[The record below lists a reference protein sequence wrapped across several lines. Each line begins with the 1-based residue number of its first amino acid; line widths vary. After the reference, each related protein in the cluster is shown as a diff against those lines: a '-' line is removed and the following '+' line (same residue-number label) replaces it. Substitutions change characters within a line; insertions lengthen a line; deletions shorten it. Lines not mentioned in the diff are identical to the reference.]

1 LTKKLSTLPR
11 ARSTWRKTA
20 HHADINIYDDV
31 WVLRNEGQRV
41 SLNFGLLT
49 ELVSPEFEF
58 EIRHLFAKLVAVY
71 VASTSVAYFNAFLA
85 LLRSSQNTPKRGL
98 SIIDGELVALWMNSS
113 PSAARVSQLKGLFKA
128 WRRFH
133 GSFVEEE
140 AFDLINRLNI
150 PTNSGVYSTVLTW
163 DENNGPYRPSEDE
176 AIRVALDDAFNE
188 GKLNLDEYS
197 LFRVLRGTGA
207 RISAIADLKVG
218 DLRQEEG
225 RSYIRIPMKKQRGIA
240 GWREAFLPWKPVTQ
254 GLSNI
259 LAMQIETNV
268 TPRLAPEEDRNQAP
282 IFPSKRAK
290 VLSSPQGH
298 RSISTLIRTYRRV
311 MERLEVVSP
320 ITGHII
326 HGYPRR
332 DRHTFLTMLALR
344 GCSAEEIA
352 ANAGHI
358 NATSCQ
364 AYVDA
369 SIDHFQRMEKLVGA
383 AFIPVADRFIG
394 TVSESHNDPNSED
407 AIWSEQA
414 EGLGSCKAGGCNAIE
429 SGVAPLSCYTCR
441 KFHAWADAPHA
452 DLLEYLLEEVDR
464 LKVSGHEV
472 VAETKT
478 STIVAIGDLLERIR
492 QNQEKIDG

>member
-1 LTKKLSTLPR
+1 MTKKLSTLPR

-31 WVLRNEGQRV
+31 WVLRNEGQRD

-58 EIRHLFAKLVAVY
+58 EIRHVFAKLVAVY
-71 VASTSVAYFNAFLA
+71 VASTSVTYFNAFLA
-85 LLRSSQNTPKRGL
+85 LLRSSQNTPKCDL

-113 PSAARVSQLKGLFKA
+113 PSAARVLQLKGLFKA

-133 GSFVEEE
+133 GTFVEDE

-163 DENNGPYRPSEDE
+163 DENDGPYRPSEDE

-197 LFRVLRGTGA
+197 MFRVLRGTGA
-207 RISAIADLKVG
+207 RLSSIADLKVG
-218 DLRQEEG
+218 DLRHEEG
-225 RSYIRIPMKKQRGIA
+225 RSYIKIPMKKQRGIA
-240 GWREAFLPWKPVTQ
+240 GWREAFMPWKPVTQ

-290 VLSSPQGH
+290 DLSSPHGH
-298 RSISTLIRTYRRV
+298 RSISTLKKTYGKV

-320 ITGHII
+320 VTGHVI
-326 HGYPRR
+326 HGNPRR

-358 NATSCQ
+358 NVTSCQ

-394 TVSESHNDPNSED
+394 TVSESHNDPNSEE
-407 AIWSEQA
+407 AIWSE
-414 EGLGSCKAGGCNAIE
+414 
-429 SGVAPLSCYTCR
+429 
-441 KFHAWADAPHA
+441 
-452 DLLEYLLEEVDR
+452 
-464 LKVSGHEV
+464 
-472 VAETKT
+472 
-478 STIVAIGDLLERIR
+478 
-492 QNQEKIDG
+492 